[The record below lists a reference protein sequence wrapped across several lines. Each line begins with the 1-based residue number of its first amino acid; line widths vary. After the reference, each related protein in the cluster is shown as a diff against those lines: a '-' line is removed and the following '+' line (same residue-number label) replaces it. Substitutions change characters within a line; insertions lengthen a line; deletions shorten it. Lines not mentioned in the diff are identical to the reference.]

1 MAGHEIRR
9 QQRRGGSTVT
19 RRTFVYG
26 ATLGTMQLGFG
37 AMAFPQDR
45 RLVGGLEIDV
55 HAPDLPASPLGMP
68 GLFPGRVVEAIHP
81 RALVDRRVSAPAMRA
96 MVDAGMMALTGER
109 AADAAWAR
117 FFVPDDVVALKVNPS
132 GVPGTTT
139 SIPLL
144 REVIAALQRVGVPNR
159 NLIVYDRHS
168 NQLEVNGY
176 HALVPPGVRV
186 VGLDQR
192 WSVEGERRGGYDPDV
207 FCEMDCF
214 GERETRSYLAS
225 IVTGEATK
233 IIDLPCLKE
242 HNASGVT
249 GCLKNLAYGSF
260 NNVARTHVEPRT
272 YTDPV
277 IAVMCTAGP
286 LRSKSV
292 LHIMDGIR
300 AVYHGGP
307 FAWNPD
313 FVWEAGTILFGTDP
327 VAVDRIELEIV
338 EQKRR
343 ELGLPSL
350 WDRDPE
356 RLGTSADMQR
366 TALRNPFYR
375 EPGHIR
381 TAGALG
387 LGTWELEAIDRRQ
400 IRIG

>member
-1 MAGHEIRR
+1 MD
-9 QQRRGGSTVT
+9 
-19 RRTFVYG
+19 RRTFVYN
-26 ATLGTMQLGFG
+26 ATLGTLN
-37 AMAFPQDR
+37 
-45 RLVGGLEIDV
+45 LTLGGLPFRQEAAGKALKIDV
-55 HAPDLPASPLGMP
+55 HAPALPASPLGMP
-68 GLFPGRVVEAIHP
+68 GLFPGRVVDVVHANPI
-81 RALVDRRVSAPAMRA
+81 VNRRVSQPAVRA
-96 MVDAGMMALTGER
+96 MLDEGMRALTG
-109 AADAAWAR
+109 DASARDAWAR
-117 FFVPDDVVALKVNPS
+117 FVVPTDVVALKVNPS
-132 GVPGTTT
+132 GVPGTVT

-144 REVIAALQRVGVPNR
+144 REVIQALTTVGIPTR
-159 NLIVYDRHS
+159 NIIVYDRNS

-192 WSVEGERRGGYDPDV
+192 WSVKGEARSGYDPAV

-225 IVTGEATK
+225 VVTTEAPK

-260 NNVARTHVEPRT
+260 NNVARTHVDPKT

-300 AVYHGGP
+300 AVYHSGP

-313 FVWEAGTILFGTDP
+313 FVWEARTLLIGTDP
-327 VAVDRIELEIV
+327 VAVDRVELEIV

-350 WDRDPE
+350 WDRDPAN
-356 RLGTSADMQR
+356 LGTSSDMQR
-366 TALRNPFYR
+366 TARKNPFYR
-375 EPGHIR
+375 EPGHIK
-381 TAGALG
+381 TASGLG
-387 LGTWELEAIDRRQ
+387 LGTWELKDIDRRQ
-400 IRIG
+400 VRLG

>member
-1 MAGHEIRR
+1 VNRR
-9 QQRRGGSTVT
+9 R
-19 RRTFVYG
+19 FVYN
-26 ATLGTMQLGFG
+26 AALGTVSLGL
-37 AMAFPQDR
+37 A
-45 RLVGGLEIDV
+45 RLPFVQEHPRPDGLKIDV
-55 HAPDLPASPLGMP
+55 HAPDMPPSPLGMP
-68 GLFPGRVVEAIHP
+68 GLFPGRIVEVVHPGSIVNRRPSPAAIQQ
-81 RALVDRRVSAPAMRA
+81 
-96 MVDAGMMALTGER
+96 MVREGMKALTG
-109 AADAAWAR
+109 APSADEAWSR
-117 FFVPDDVVALKVNPS
+117 FVEPSDVVALKVNPS
-132 GVPGTTT
+132 GVPTTTT

-144 REVIAALQRVGVPNR
+144 REVIGALNRVGVPSR
-159 NLIVYDRHS
+159 NLIVYDRNS

-192 WSVEGERRGGYDPDV
+192 WAVPGAARGGYDPEV

-225 IVTGEATK
+225 IVTQEATK

-260 NNVARTHVEPRT
+260 NNVARTHVEPKT

-277 IAVMCTAGP
+277 IAVMCTAAP

-307 FAWNPD
+307 FAWNPE
-313 FVWEAGTILFGTDP
+313 FVWDAGTLLIGTDP
-327 VAVDRIELEIV
+327 VAVDRVELEIV

-343 ELGLPSL
+343 GLGLPSL

-356 RLGTSADMQR
+356 HLGTNADMQR
-366 TALRNPFYR
+366 SARKNPFHR

-381 TAGALG
+381 TAAGLG
-387 LGTWELEAIDRRQ
+387 LGTWDLDAIDRRT
-400 IRIG
+400 IRMG